1 MSAVFTQALQRAS
14 AAVLIHVADSEI
26 RLDGVLIASAV
37 WREPHQLALGMV
49 DSSGPTAMVAADA
62 HPEMTRGMRVERAGV
77 EYQVVGIE
85 PDGYGLVTLRLE
97 AV

>member
-1 MSAVFTQALQRAS
+1 MSAAFTQAMQRAS
-14 AAVLIHVADSEI
+14 AAVLTHLADSDVW
-26 RLDGVLIASAV
+26 LDGLICVSAV

-49 DSSGPTAMVAADA
+49 DSSGPTATVAADA

-97 AV
+97 AA